1 MKSVVRLLLLLSFV
15 IPPAGA
21 AGGDVGNPSTLEPP
35 SLSEPVVMEPSF
47 DTRHSFTSSTRGIFL
62 VSPDITL
69 APELGIGYRGAD
81 QELHG
86 GIEQST
92 HRLHAQ
98 AGWRLSLSKA
108 FYLSGAAKFSML
120 TVETRGITAG
130 EELGTRPE
138 YGFRNV
144 YEFNPTHTPRWT
156 GELGL
161 HLTPRTDLMLYYD
174 QDPVTGWSYS
184 GQHQEERLGTRFIF
198 RFK

>member
-1 MKSVVRLLLLLSFV
+1 M
-15 IPPAGA
+15 A
-21 AGGDVGNPSTLEPP
+21 
-35 SLSEPVVMEPSF
+35 PSF
-47 DTRHSFTSSTRGIFL
+47 DTRHLLTSSARGIFL
-62 VSPDITL
+62 ASPDITL

-108 FYLSGAAKFSML
+108 LYLSGAAKFSML

-138 YGFRNV
+138 YGYRNV

-184 GQHQEERLGTRFIF
+184 GQQQEERLGTRFIF